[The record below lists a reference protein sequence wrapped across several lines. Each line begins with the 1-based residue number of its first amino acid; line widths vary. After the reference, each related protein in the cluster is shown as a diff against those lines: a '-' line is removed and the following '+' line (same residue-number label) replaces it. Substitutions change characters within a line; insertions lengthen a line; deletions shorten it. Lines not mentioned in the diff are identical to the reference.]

1 MPQHICVYKIHK
13 NHFLIAY
20 SIILAKKQIA
30 TLAGL
35 EPTPP
40 KGIDF

>member
-1 MPQHICVYKIHK
+1 MLFLMLQCASKKDPDPLSWIIHK
-13 NHFLIAY
+13 R
-20 SIILAKKQIA
+20 IA

-40 KGIDF
+40 KGFDI